1 MSWVQQRSGECRGCG
16 CFQTLDRGSP
26 GTDGRESMSELSKTH
41 NTSRR
46 EDAKMNQTLDHNEAG
61 DEGESGSTR
70 MAVAL
75 SQVAPAL
82 IIFGHK

>member
-1 MSWVQQRSGECRGCG
+1 
-16 CFQTLDRGSP
+16 
-26 GTDGRESMSELSKTH
+26 
-41 NTSRR
+41 
-46 EDAKMNQTLDHNEAG
+46 MNQTLDHNEAG